1 MQNSWLNDFETG
13 LDLLE
18 RASTGADVDFSDI
31 HNHAIAAL
39 KCLGTVHDIS
49 IWLARPDGVE
59 ELRPDDHSPAPSEV
73 IRAEITA
80 ATQEAFVLTDSASAT
95 SPAQQLLTVSA
106 PLADDVFCVLRG
118 SFDQLSAPQQTFIEG
133 MRAVVDVIGGWVSRQ
148 FCPSSFSEFNR
159 QSGSVGDGSGRPVY
173 SGAMSDRRPCAAGG
187 TVSN

>member
-1 MQNSWLNDFETG
+1 MDVGWRGFMQNSWLNDFETG

-118 SFDQLSAPQQTFIEG
+118 SFDQLSAP
-133 MRAVVDVIGGWVSRQ
+133 
-148 FCPSSFSEFNR
+148 FNKNR
-159 QSGSVGDGSGRPVY
+159 LGYTLIVRWENQKE
-173 SGAMSDRRPCAAGG
+173 
-187 TVSN
+187 